1 MRNLDA
7 IINQLANEQQR
18 TEHLLVE
25 DLKAIKQEAQ
35 LFFDKQAREA
45 DAYVALLT
53 TRFEDI
59 INRIQNGY
67 PKEQGFGELTE
78 DPVPA
83 FLTRPKIAPADQD
96 SILKSLANA
105 ISPEQEKQ

>member
-18 TEHLLVE
+18 TEHLLIE
-25 DLKAIKQEAQ
+25 DMQAIKKEAQ

-45 DAYVALLT
+45 DAYLALLV

-59 INRIQNGY
+59 ISRVQNGY
-67 PKEQGFGELTE
+67 PQGKLE
-78 DPVPA
+78 DIGPLPA
-83 FLTRPKIAPADQD
+83 IVERRTLSNEERET
-96 SILKSLANA
+96 ILSKLEEVESNA
-105 ISPEQEKQ
+105 A